1 MSNELICN
9 PFNRLFCLI
18 FGLTALNNLVV
29 FLCLEFLPYDNFYF
43 SRNTL
48 KAMMPGRGSLSVL
61 KMAVITATSNDNDA
75 LKK

>member
-1 MSNELICN
+1 MIT
-9 PFNRLFCLI
+9 FC
-18 FGLTALNNLVV
+18 
-29 FLCLEFLPYDNFYF
+29 F

-75 LKK
+75 LKKNNLGCAIFEKTWILKFKT

>member
-1 MSNELICN
+1 MHLIT
-9 PFNRLFCLI
+9 FC
-18 FGLTALNNLVV
+18 
-29 FLCLEFLPYDNFYF
+29 F

-75 LKK
+75 LKKNNLGCAIFEKT

>member
-1 MSNELICN
+1 MI
-9 PFNRLFCLI
+9 
-18 FGLTALNNLVV
+18 T
-29 FLCLEFLPYDNFYF
+29 FYF

-75 LKK
+75 LKKKLGCAIFENILKSL